1 MQTLEK
7 DLENVDEATYLLAN
21 VGEFINLELKKDEMK
36 TSLCFLRLI
45 LRRANRMRDELRGCE
60 CENEVRGYVEF
71 LEKIRDEDFEN
82 TCDRKFFSREA
93 LEDLFNRTS
102 DFIDIYQLNGR
113 KTLS

>member
-1 MQTLEK
+1 MTTLEK

-60 CENEVRGYVEF
+60 YDNEVRAYIEF

-93 LEDLFNRTS
+93 LAELFNKTS
-102 DFIDIYQLNGR
+102 DFIDIYQVRGR

>member
-1 MQTLEK
+1 MQTLER

-45 LRRANRMRDELRGCE
+45 LRRANRMRNELRGCE
-60 CENEVRGYVEF
+60 CENEVREYVEF
-71 LEKIRDEDFEN
+71 LEKIRDEEFEN
-82 TCDRKFFSREA
+82 ACERKFLSRETCA
-93 LEDLFNRTS
+93 ELFNRTS
-102 DFIDIYQLNGR
+102 DFIDIYQVRGR